1 MINKTATF
9 RFSRLPRAG
18 RSALQW
24 RLLLLWTGC
33 LLIPA
38 IVAVLPMWQMLGAN
52 LDHSVHAA
60 RLAQELDMLAITD
73 LLGAHGKNAAA
84 FANAGLFALAL
95 TLLLS
100 PLLSGMVVTAAR
112 AAGPPGLRDLAAGG
126 LREYPRMFRML
137 LWAAVPL
144 GIAAALG
151 GAAMNAAEKHAQTAI
166 LESSADNARLAAMAL
181 FALLFMLAHATI
193 DAGRAALAIERRR
206 TSAVKAWWDGLKML
220 LKRPVATFGTYACIS
235 LAGFAIAA
243 LLTLARLNVPYIG
256 TVGFIGGIVLT
267 LAIVAVTGWMRSAR
281 LFAMVDL
288 AQSIRP
294 S

>member
-1 MINKTATF
+1 MNQTGKF
-9 RFSRLPRAG
+9 GFSSLPRAG

-33 LLIPA
+33 LLIPT
-38 IVAVLPMWQMLGAN
+38 IVLALPAWQVLGAS

-60 RLAQELDMLAITD
+60 RLAQELDMLTITD
-73 LLGAHGKNAAA
+73 LLAAHGKHATA
-84 FANAGLFALAL
+84 FSNGALVALAL

-112 AAGPPGLRDLAAGG
+112 APETPGFRDLTAGG

-137 LWAAVPL
+137 LWAVVPL

-151 GAAMNAAEKHAQTAI
+151 GAAMDAAHKHAGQAV
-166 LESSADNARLAAMAL
+166 LESSAGNARLAATAV
-181 FALLFMLAHATI
+181 FALLFMLAHATL

-206 TSAVKAWWDGLKML
+206 SSAVKAWWDGLKML
-220 LKRPVATFGTYACIS
+220 ARRPLATFGTYLGIS
-235 LAGFAIAA
+235 GAGFVLAA
-243 LLTLARLNVPYIG
+243 LLTLGRINIPYFG
-256 TVGFIGGIVLT
+256 TLSFIGGIVLT
-267 LAIVAVTGWMRSAR
+267 LAIVAVIGWMRSAR

-288 AQSIRP
+288 ARASRA
-294 S
+294 